1 MTHGVHRREFLKAS
15 AAGLI
20 GAALPL
26 SAFGKSGSPRLTATP
41 LSDGMVLIDGA
52 GANVVA
58 ARKGDT
64 VVMVDGGLAE
74 NARHLLGLVHKEL
87 KSRRVDV
94 LFNTH
99 WHPEQTGSNLALG
112 KGGAKIISQ
121 ENTRLWLT
129 TDITRPWENRTFEPL
144 PKVAQP
150 NDTFYRK
157 GTLAFGDETVEYGY
171 LLQAHTDGDA
181 YVYFPKEN
189 VLVAGGVVSGEGWP
203 LVDWWTGGWIG
214 GLVDGLAMLASVAND
229 TTKVIP
235 ANGPVLSKADL
246 VAQHEMYKTINGR
259 LIELLNKGYGPQE
272 AVAVKPTK
280 EFDAKWGDP
289 AQFVTLAFES
299 LWGHMSPDA

>member
-1 MTHGVHRREFLKAS
+1 MTFGLHRREFLKAS

-20 GAALPL
+20 GAALPMA
-26 SAFGKSGSPRLTATP
+26 AFAKSGAPRLNATS
-41 LSDGMVLIDGA
+41 LSDGMILIDGA

-58 ARKGDT
+58 ARKGDK

-74 NARHLLGLVHKEL
+74 NSRHLLKLVHNEL

-99 WHPEQTGSNLALG
+99 WHPEQTGSNVALG
-112 KGGAKIISQ
+112 KDGAKIISQ

-129 TDITRPWENRTFEPL
+129 TDITRPWENKTFEPL
-144 PKVAQP
+144 PKIAQP

-157 GTLAFGDETVEYGY
+157 GALPFGDETVEYGY

-214 GLVDGLAMLASVAND
+214 GLVDGLAMLARVAND
-229 TTKVIP
+229 ATKVIP

-246 VAQHEMYKTINGR
+246 VSQRQMYETIHGR
-259 LIELLNKGYGPQE
+259 LVESLNKGLGPEE
-272 AVAVKPTK
+272 AVAAAPTK

-289 AQFVTLAFES
+289 TQFVTLAFES
-299 LWGHMSPDA
+299 LWGHLSPDA

>member
-1 MTHGVHRREFLKAS
+1 MTFGLQRREFLKAS
-15 AAGLI
+15 AGGLI
-20 GAALPL
+20 GAAMPM
-26 SAFGKSGSPRLTATP
+26 AVFARARPHLTATP
-41 LSDGMVLIDGA
+41 LGDGMILIDGA

-58 ARKGDT
+58 ARKGDK

-74 NARHLLGLVHKEL
+74 NSRHLLKLVHKEL

-99 WHPEQTGSNLALG
+99 WHAEQTGSNLTLG
-112 KGGAKIISQ
+112 KDGAKIISH

-129 TDITRPWENRTFEPL
+129 TDITRPWENKTFEPL

-157 GTLAFGDETVEYGY
+157 GTLPFGDETVEYGY

-189 VLVAGGVVSGEGWP
+189 VLVAGGAVSGDGWP
-203 LVDWWTGGWIG
+203 FVDWWTGGWIG
-214 GLVDGLAMLASVAND
+214 GIVDGLAMLASVAND

-246 VAQHEMYKTINGR
+246 LAQHKMYKTIKDR
-259 LIELLNKGYGPQE
+259 LVDILNEGKGPEE
-272 AVAVKPTK
+272 AVAAAPTK
-280 EFDAKWGDP
+280 EFDAKWGDSK
-289 AQFVTLAFES
+289 QFVTLAFES
-299 LWGHMSPDA
+299 LWGHYSPDA